1 MSKQR
6 GNANRTSG
14 VAASSPVTGL
24 LPFATMTCEESA
36 QATPRASMSSAA
48 ASPVR
53 TCLTRG
59 RALASR
65 VSAAVCGTSSRE
77 SFANYDPESSSW
89 RTSQRSLLGD
99 WTPFS
104 EAFPKR
110 GMMRS
115 GSMSALPMSGRHTD
129 ASDSSSSRGD
139 AMWNTPTVEDAGRN
153 GSAEWARRWAS
164 GETIPETQQRLR
176 TQALWP
182 TPAAMMPNDSE
193 DPQEWLA
200 RAALLKEKHHNGNGA
215 GTPLAVAV
223 KLAGSAWPTPRSCS
237 AVWATITPE
246 AQEKAGERFP
256 NIESIVAITEGTA
269 AVGAALSPAWVEMLM
284 GFPEGWVDPLPET
297 TKRKARR

>member
-6 GNANRTSG
+6 GNANRTRG

-24 LPFATMTCEESA
+24 LPFVTTTCEESE

-223 KLAGSAWPTPRSCS
+223 KLAQWPTARASDGLLMGGAGADHSPTLTS
-237 AVWATITPE
+237 AV
-246 AQEKAGERFP
+246 KHG
-256 NIESIVAITEGTA
+256 A
-269 AVGAALSPAWVEMLM
+269 AAGAALSPAWVERLM